1 MNWPDPQRPGEPA
14 ESSRPWH
21 WVTRGEDGGL
31 HPLPLGWNPHLR
43 HWVAWDGATVSPEE
57 AARRYGYIG
66 PALTPLEVNARVV
79 EALAAASPAEPPL
92 ERADEPPRGL
102 AALAASALPPPPPKM
117 VYKNKA
123 VMMHVL
129 IFLGT
134 LFGTLFLLDQ
144 FGRLH

>member
-1 MNWPDPQRPGEPA
+1 MPWPDPQRPGEPA

-43 HWVAWDGATVSPEE
+43 HWVAS
-57 AARRYGYIG
+57 AA
-66 PALTPLEVNARVV
+66 
-79 EALAAASPAEPPL
+79 
-92 ERADEPPRGL
+92 
-102 AALAASALPPPPPKM
+102 PPPPLKM
-117 VYKNKA
+117 VYKKDA
-123 VMMHVL
+123 VRNHVL

>member
-1 MNWPDPQRPGEPA
+1 M
-14 ESSRPWH
+14 
-21 WVTRGEDGGL
+21 
-31 HPLPLGWNPHLR
+31 
-43 HWVAWDGATVSPEE
+43 
-57 AARRYGYIG
+57 
-66 PALTPLEVNARVV
+66 V